1 MKVYDWKTLIVTVT
15 IGFGL
20 ILYKLFELFNG
31 GGLADA
37 AEVLLFSYASYQGLK
52 SSLTEEG
59 YLKDKENARRSK
71 IIGQRLFGRFAPVV
85 YSGYFILLI
94 ASVVILFKW
103 PEKVRL
109 ARWVFIGS
117 LLYAVLLIIL
127 TFNEDEKLKAEENA
141 EKEQQNINE

>member
-31 GGLADA
+31 GDLADA
-37 AEVLLFSYASYQGLK
+37 VEVLLFSYASYQGLK

-71 IIGQRLFGRFAPVV
+71 IISQRLFGRFAPVV

-94 ASVVILFKW
+94 VSVVILFKW

-109 ARWVFIGS
+109 ARWVFVGA
-117 LLYAVLLIIL
+117 LLYAVVLIIL
-127 TFNEDEKLKAEENA
+127 TVMEEEKLKAEENRNQA
-141 EKEQQNINE
+141 KNEE

>member
-1 MKVYDWKTLIVTVT
+1 MKVYDWKALIVTVT

-31 GGLADA
+31 GDLADA
-37 AEVLLFSYASYQGLK
+37 VEVLLFSYASYQGLK

-71 IIGQRLFGRFAPVV
+71 IISQRLFGRFAPVV

-94 ASVVILFKW
+94 VSVVILFKW

-109 ARWVFIGS
+109 ARWVFVGA
-117 LLYAVLLIIL
+117 LLYAVVLIIL
-127 TFNEDEKLKAEENA
+127 TFMEEEKLKAEENRNQA
-141 EKEQQNINE
+141 KNEE

>member
-1 MKVYDWKTLIVTVT
+1 MKVYDWKALIATVT

-52 SSLTEEG
+52 SALTEEQ
-59 YLKDKENARRSK
+59 YLKDKENSRRNK
-71 IIGQRLFGRFAPVV
+71 IISQRLFGRFAPVV

-94 ASVVILFKW
+94 ASVVIILKW

>member
-37 AEVLLFSYASYQGLK
+37 VEVLLFSYASYQGLK

-109 ARWVFIGS
+109 ALWFFVGA
-117 LLYAVLLIIL
+117 LLYAVVLIIL
-127 TFNEDEKLKAEENA
+127 TFMEEEKLKAEENA
-141 EKEQQNINE
+141 EKEQQNISE

>member
-31 GGLADA
+31 GDLADA
-37 AEVLLFSYASYQGLK
+37 VEVLLFSYASYQGLK

-71 IIGQRLFGRFAPVV
+71 IISQRLFGRFAPVV

-94 ASVVILFKW
+94 VSVVILFKW

-109 ARWVFIGS
+109 ARWVFVGA
-117 LLYAVLLIIL
+117 LLYAVVLIIL
-127 TFNEDEKLKAEENA
+127 TFMEEEKLKAEENRNQA
-141 EKEQQNINE
+141 KNEE

>member
-31 GGLADA
+31 GDLADA
-37 AEVLLFSYASYQGLK
+37 VEVLLFSYASYQGLK

-71 IIGQRLFGRFAPVV
+71 IISQRLFGRFAPVV

-94 ASVVILFKW
+94 VSVVILFKW
-103 PEKVRL
+103 PEKFRL
-109 ARWVFIGS
+109 ALWIFVGA
-117 LLYAVLLIIL
+117 LLYAVGLIIL
-127 TFNEDEKLKAEENA
+127 TFMEEEKLKAEENRNQA
-141 EKEQQNINE
+141 KNEE